1 MISKKSPWQ
10 GRDIV
15 RVLRRGEEGAE
26 RDKSKWELLIKLV
39 QMAFRDRV
47 ILEGGTW

>member
-1 MISKKSPWQ
+1 M
-10 GRDIV
+10 

-26 RDKSKWELLIKLV
+26 RDKSKWELLMELA

-47 ILEGGTW
+47 LVEGNTW